1 VDVASLN
8 APHKPDVK
16 DMAGPLAGIRIL
28 DLTSVVAGPLATQSL
43 GDMGADVIKI
53 EAPEG
58 DAPRHT
64 GPARSAGMA
73 ALFLGLN
80 RSKRSLVLDLKQQ
93 SAKDALWRLVA
104 GADVF
109 MHSMR
114 PQKIDGLGFHHAAVC
129 ARNPRIVYAAI
140 HGYRDGGPY
149 SGQPAYD
156 DVIQG
161 QAGVAALMSEIADEP
176 RYAPTILADKATAL
190 SLVGAVSAAL
200 YAREKTGRGQFVEVP
215 MFESMVSFVLA
226 EHLFGHCFTPPVGS
240 LGYTRVMGSWRRPY
254 KTKDGYLCMM
264 AYTERHWRKFWA
276 MIGKPEICDDPRFCD
291 IAARAR
297 NVVAL
302 YELAGA
308 CFPAKTTDEWVAL
321 LREQEIP
328 AARMASLD
336 DLLTDPQLAA
346 TGFFKRAIHPSEGEI
361 VFTDPPVR
369 FAGSPTI
376 SERLQPRLGEHSF
389 EVLREAGLTERE
401 IETLVASGATVDGR
415 AKAQAA
421 E

>member
-1 VDVASLN
+1 
-8 APHKPDVK
+8 
-16 DMAGPLAGIRIL
+16 MAGPLAGVRIL
-28 DLTSVVAGPLATQSL
+28 DLTSVVAGPFATQAL

-53 EAPEG
+53 ESPEG
-58 DAPRHT
+58 DAPRYT
-64 GPARSAGMA
+64 GPARSPGMA
-73 ALFLGLN
+73 ALYMGLN

-93 SAKDALWRLVA
+93 GANDALWRLVA
-104 GADVF
+104 NADVF
-109 MHSMR
+109 AHSMR
-114 PQKIDGLGFHHAAVC
+114 PQKIEKLGFAHETVC
-129 ARNPRIVYAAI
+129 ARNPRIVYAAV

-161 QAGVAALMSEIADEP
+161 QSGVAALMSEIAGEP
-176 RYAPTILADKATAL
+176 RYAPTILADKTTAL
-190 SLVGAVSAAL
+190 SLVGAIAAAL

-215 MFESMVSFVLA
+215 MFETMVSFVLG
-226 EHLFGHCFTPPVGS
+226 EHLFGHNFVPPLGP

-254 KTKDGYLCMM
+254 RTKDGYLCMM

-276 MIGKPEICDDPRFCD
+276 MIGTPEVCDDPRFCD

-308 CFPAKTTDEWVAL
+308 CFPAKTTDEWIAL

-328 AARMASLD
+328 CARMSSLA
-336 DLLTDPQLAA
+336 DLKTDPQLAA
-346 TGFFKRAIHPSEGEI
+346 TGFFKQATHPSEGEI
-361 VFTDPPVR
+361 TFTDLPVR
-369 FAGSPTI
+369 FSETAAST
-376 SERLQPRLGEHSF
+376 ERLQPRLGEHSV
-389 EVLREAGLTERE
+389 EVLREAGLSEAE
-401 IETLVASGATVDGR
+401 VETLVASGATVDGR
-415 AKAQAA
+415 PKAQAA

>member
-1 VDVASLN
+1 
-8 APHKPDVK
+8 
-16 DMAGPLAGIRIL
+16 MAGPLSGVRIL
-28 DLTSVVAGPLATQSL
+28 DLTSVVAGPLATQML

-58 DAPRHT
+58 DPPRYT

-73 ALFLGLN
+73 ALFMGLN
-80 RSKRSLVLDLKQQ
+80 RSKRSLVLDLKQP
-93 SAKDALWRLVA
+93 AAAAALWLLID

-109 MHSMR
+109 VHSMR
-114 PQKIDGLGFHHAAVC
+114 PQKIEKLGFGDEVVR

-161 QAGVAALMSEIADEP
+161 QSGVAALMSEIAGEP
-176 RYAPTILADKATAL
+176 RYAPTILADKTTAL
-190 SLVGAVSAAL
+190 SLVGGISAAL

-215 MFESMVSFVLA
+215 MFESMVGFVLA
-226 EHLFGHCFTPPVGS
+226 EHLFGHCFVPPIGS

-276 MIGKPEICDDPRFCD
+276 MVGKPEVGDDPRFCD

-302 YELAGA
+302 YELAGDCIA
-308 CFPAKTTDEWVAL
+308 GKTTDEWLEL
-321 LREQEIP
+321 LRKLEIP
-328 AARMASLD
+328 AARMSSLD
-336 DLLTDPQLAA
+336 GLLHDPQLAA
-346 TGFFKRAIHPSEGEI
+346 TGFFKHASHPTEGEI
-361 VFTDPPVR
+361 LYPDLPMR
-369 FAGSPTI
+369 FSDTAAS
-376 SERLQPRLGEHSF
+376 SERLQPRLGAHSF
-389 EVLREAGLTERE
+389 EVLREAGLSESE
-401 IETLVASGATVDGR
+401 IETLAASGATIDGR